1 MRRRSESSR
10 SNTHKKSTD
19 WSANTRKLSKTT
31 LQRFVNS
38 MSRRIRNS
46 QPPSAVSSKST
57 QARCQNLKK
66 STQQLWRS
74 SKVQFI
80 RSFPNIWPKKWQL
93 VTFKSNIN
101 SNWTKNN
108 KRSKNW
114 NPFYKIANNPSE
126 MKLKKSSENAVR
138 ESKILKETTTS
149 KGKITSISFST
160 WMINEIRSK
169 MSCSAPEK
177 M

>member
-1 MRRRSESSR
+1 MSKKIFKKHMPKELSNWRNNMHKVLESLKNYSVRTRFIMRRRSESSS

-66 STQQLWRS
+66 STQQL
-74 SKVQFI
+74 
-80 RSFPNIWPKKWQL
+80 
-93 VTFKSNIN
+93 
-101 SNWTKNN
+101 
-108 KRSKNW
+108 
-114 NPFYKIANNPSE
+114 
-126 MKLKKSSENAVR
+126 
-138 ESKILKETTTS
+138 
-149 KGKITSISFST
+149 
-160 WMINEIRSK
+160 
-169 MSCSAPEK
+169 
-177 M
+177 